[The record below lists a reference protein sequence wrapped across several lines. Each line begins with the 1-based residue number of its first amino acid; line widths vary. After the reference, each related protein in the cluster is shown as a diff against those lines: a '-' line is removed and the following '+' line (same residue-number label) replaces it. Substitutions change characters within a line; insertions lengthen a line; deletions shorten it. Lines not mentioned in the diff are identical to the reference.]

1 MATKGRNEVTTAP
14 VPNSLARHGITAA
27 ELDAWTAR
35 SRGRQGLPL
44 HVHDPAI
51 LAEVAALVVEGF
63 REMEARAARPGDLDA
78 DEPAAA
84 A

>member
-1 MATKGRNEVTTAP
+1 MKVTTP
-14 VPNSLARHGITAA
+14 QVPHSLARHGITAA
-27 ELDAWTAR
+27 ELDAWLAR

-63 REMEARAARPGDLDA
+63 REMEADDLDA
-78 DEPAAA
+78 AA
-84 A
+84 